1 MKIPGEILALFDQES
16 EGLTHGVIR
25 LELFL
30 RDGHPRFVLAR
41 ERSIIPEDGQSG
53 DQSSGIIGKKNSS
66 LPITPTMRRDG
77 KK

>member
-16 EGLTHGVIR
+16 EGLTHGLVR

-41 ERSIIPEDGQSG
+41 ERSIIPGTDWKSA
-53 DQSSGIIGKKNSS
+53 DQSPDIIRKKSGSPAISSPNGKG
-66 LPITPTMRRDG
+66 R
-77 KK
+77 